1 MFPFFGARWVQTSA
15 VAAFTIASSYAMA
28 ADTGPISNLGVLGS
42 YSKYKL
48 ESDVGSDKTHMG
60 KGGVFY
66 NFGNKMTGEEG
77 FIYQGEAKV
86 KFGERH
92 SNKLK
97 EAQGDVDLGWRMA
110 IDNTNYLDAL
120 VGGGYGWTRYEPDTS
135 GEDVKLTTKG
145 AFAKAALGYN
155 HQFDEA
161 TTFRL
166 EAGARRTLNARAR
179 LKVEDVGSDR
189 VDLRDRTNP
198 YAEMSVL
205 FNQGA
210 NSMPVMVGVY
220 YVHNEYKLKNNL
232 DVADDVKLKANEYG
246 AKVALAF

>member
-1 MFPFFGARWVQTSA
+1 
-15 VAAFTIASSYAMA
+15 
-28 ADTGPISNLGVLGS
+28 
-42 YSKYKL
+42 
-48 ESDVGSDKTHMG
+48 MG

-166 EAGARRTLNARAR
+166 EAGARCTLNARAR

-210 NSMPVMVGVY
+210 NSMPVMVGGY